1 LVDKSQFFDGLFA
14 ISHEF
19 TPDIN
24 SNFVN
29 VKSGAVIFVQNAHG
43 CARRFFADESIARNI
58 SGEFAAEN
66 RLRCN

>member
-1 LVDKSQFFDGLFA
+1 LVDKNQFFDGLFA

-24 SNFVN
+24 SNCIN

-43 CARRFFADESIARNI
+43 GFSPM
-58 SGEFAAEN
+58 N
-66 RLRCN
+66 RLRGISAEWRISYSPLRIG

>member
-24 SNFVN
+24 GNCIN

-43 CARRFFADESIARNI
+43 CARRFFADKSIARNI
-58 SGEFAAEN
+58 SGEYPIRHPAS
-66 RLRCN
+66 